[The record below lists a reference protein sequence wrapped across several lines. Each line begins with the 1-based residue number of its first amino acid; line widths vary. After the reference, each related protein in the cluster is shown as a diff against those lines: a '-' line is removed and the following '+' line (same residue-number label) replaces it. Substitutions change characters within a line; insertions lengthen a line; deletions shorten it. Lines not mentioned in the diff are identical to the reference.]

1 MTIINRVPELVAER
15 YGGKDAINVAEV
27 QREVGLTY
35 ATVHS
40 WLNDNIRRFDSDA
53 LDAWCVFLKVNV
65 GDILVRND
73 DEHE

>member
-1 MTIINRVPELVAER
+1 MAIINRVPVLVAER

-40 WLNDNIRRFDSDA
+40 WLNNNIKRFDADA
-53 LDAWCVFLKVNV
+53 LDAWCEYLGVGV
-65 GDILVRND
+65 GDILGRRK
-73 DEHE
+73 